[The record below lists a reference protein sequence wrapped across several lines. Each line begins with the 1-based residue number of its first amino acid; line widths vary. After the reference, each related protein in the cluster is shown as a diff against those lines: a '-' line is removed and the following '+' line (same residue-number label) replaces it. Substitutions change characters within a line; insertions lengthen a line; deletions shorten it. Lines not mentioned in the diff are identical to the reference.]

1 MDLETAKFMLQVLE
15 FVVVGSC
22 SVYVYIANKNR
33 VTNERISEMES
44 GLEGKIEHHGERIAH
59 LEARTEQAPTH
70 SDLGDLY
77 EKVGAVD
84 LKVSDIGGRL
94 SGIEANLR
102 QIMGR
107 IMEKGLS

>member
-1 MDLETAKFMLQVLE
+1 MDLETAKFLLQVLE

-33 VTNERISEMES
+33 VTNERVSKMET
-44 GLEGKIEHHGERIAH
+44 GLELKIDGHGERLSH
-59 LEARTEQAPTH
+59 LEAHIEQAPNH

-77 EKVGAVD
+77 EKVGTVD

-94 SGIEANLR
+94 TGIEANLR

-107 IMEKGLS
+107 IMQKGLP